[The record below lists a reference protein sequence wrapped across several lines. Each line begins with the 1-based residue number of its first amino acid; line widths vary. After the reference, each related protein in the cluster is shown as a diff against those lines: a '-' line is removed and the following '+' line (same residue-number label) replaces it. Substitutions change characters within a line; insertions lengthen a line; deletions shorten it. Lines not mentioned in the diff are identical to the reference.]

1 MIRRDL
7 EELLIFLSPFLLYA
21 LYLAIRGRRPD
32 HGVHWDGQA
41 FRLTL
46 AGIVLVIL
54 SLVATGLFSERHRG
68 GYVPP
73 HLENG
78 QVVPGRFQ

>member
-1 MIRRDL
+1 MIRRVL
-7 EELLIFLSPFLLYA
+7 EEFLIFLSPFLVFA
-21 LYLAIRGRRPD
+21 LFLAITGRKPYDRA
-32 HGVHWDGQA
+32 HWTGQA

-46 AGIVLVIL
+46 AGLGLVIL
-54 SLVATGLFSERHRG
+54 SLVAIGLFSERHRG

>member
-1 MIRRDL
+1 MIRRVL

-46 AGIVLVIL
+46 AGVALVIL

>member
-1 MIRRDL
+1 MIRKIF
-7 EELLIFLSPFLLYA
+7 EELALFLLPFLLFYG
-21 LYLAIRGRRPD
+21 YLAVLGRKPHERASWE
-32 HGVHWDGQA
+32 GYV
-41 FRLTL
+41 FRLTMTGIALVIGSLVL
-46 AGIVLVIL
+46 AGL
-54 SLVATGLFSERHRG
+54 TGERHRG

>member
-1 MIRRDL
+1 MIRRVL
-7 EELLIFLSPFLLYA
+7 EELLIFLAPFLLYA
-21 LYLAIRGRRPD
+21 VYLAIHGRRPD
-32 HGVHWDGQA
+32 HGVHWDGQT

>member
-1 MIRRDL
+1 MIRRVL
-7 EELLIFLSPFLLYA
+7 EELLIFLSPFLLFA
-21 LYLAIRGRRPD
+21 FYLAIRGRRPD
-32 HGVHWDGQA
+32 QRMHWEGKG

-46 AGIVLVIL
+46 AGIALVIL

>member
-1 MIRRDL
+1 MIRRVI
-7 EELLIFLSPFLLYA
+7 EEVLLFLLPFLLFA
-21 LYLAIRGRRPD
+21 LYLAVSGRRPHD
-32 HGVHWDGQA
+32 RTHWDGQV

-46 AGIVLVIL
+46 AGLGLVIL

>member
-1 MIRRDL
+1 MIRRVV
-7 EELLIFLSPFLLYA
+7 EEVLIFLLPFLLFA
-21 LYLAIRGRRPD
+21 LYLAVSGRRLHD
-32 HGVHWDGQA
+32 REHWDGQV

-46 AGIVLVIL
+46 AGIGFVIL
-54 SLVATGLFSERHRG
+54 SLVATGLFAERHRG

>member
-1 MIRRDL
+1 MIRRVL

-32 HGVHWDGQA
+32 HGVHWNGQA

>member
-1 MIRRDL
+1 MIRRVL
-7 EELLIFLSPFLLYA
+7 EEFLIFLSPFLLYA
-21 LYLAIRGRRPD
+21 VYLAIRGRRPD